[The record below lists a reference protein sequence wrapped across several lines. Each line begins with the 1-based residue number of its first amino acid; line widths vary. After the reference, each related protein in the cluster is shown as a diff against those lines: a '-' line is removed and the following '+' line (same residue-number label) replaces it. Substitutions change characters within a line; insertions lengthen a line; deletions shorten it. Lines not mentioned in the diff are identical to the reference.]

1 MTKIDFKTI
10 NEKAIDSAEK
20 VVSNWVPN
28 GSRNG
33 NEWIALNPTR
43 NDSSKGSFS
52 INLLTGIWKAMF
64 GLTVVESKRACFR

>member
-1 MTKIDFKTI
+1 MSKIDFKTI

-20 VVSNWVPN
+20 VVSNWIPN

-52 INLLTGIWKAMF
+52 INLLTGIWKDFATNDA
-64 GLTVVESKRACFR
+64 GADLVLS

>member
-1 MTKIDFKTI
+1 MSKIDFKTI

-20 VVSNWVPN
+20 VVSSWVPN

-43 NDSSKGSFS
+43 NDSSM
-52 INLLTGIWKAMF
+52 A
-64 GLTVVESKRACFR
+64 R